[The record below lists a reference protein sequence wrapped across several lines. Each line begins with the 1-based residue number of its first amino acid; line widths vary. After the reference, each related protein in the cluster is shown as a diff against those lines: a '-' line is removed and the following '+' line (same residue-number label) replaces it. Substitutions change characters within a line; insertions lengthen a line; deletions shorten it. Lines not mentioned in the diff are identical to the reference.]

1 MLADLWF
8 KAYKQTHFDI
18 LPPDLLNYRGRNSF
32 LLRMFTKIQDL
43 KTIVALEASV
53 AIIEP
58 PRKTELCSTA
68 QEDDH
73 AENVKTHAHN
83 SESARFHRD
92 KKSSTGEIEQFF
104 LALAA
109 QNRGIGKA
117 LQKAEE
123 ELKLSSTEPFS
134 KMFLHQV
141 VGNAVA
147 LCFYDKCGWK
157 HDDLPFDLEVEVLKD
172 GKSEEAKLSVSKFRK
187 CIFLYF

>member
-1 MLADLWF
+1 MGSDVPLKFLVAQPQDADVLADLWF

-73 AENVKTHAHN
+73 AENIKNHAHN

-109 QNRGIGKA
+109 QNRCIGQA
-117 LQKAEE
+117 LQKTEK
-123 ELKLSSTEPFS
+123 ELT
-134 KMFLHQV
+134 
-141 VGNAVA
+141 
-147 LCFYDKCGWK
+147 
-157 HDDLPFDLEVEVLKD
+157 
-172 GKSEEAKLSVSKFRK
+172 EEAQVLIKTLKESIAEGKT
-187 CIFLYF
+187 LYNLVEHN